1 MIKRRNKQ
9 IINDILFKQST
20 LSLIGFLILVA
31 ISFPLVKNI
40 NKQYKI
46 NNEIAGLEKEIEEFE
61 NKNMELKETFT
72 YLESDQFASEQARIN
87 LNYKKEG
94 EEVVVIKSFESAIVN
109 NDQSNTYSVQG
120 INNNIPIKNPSNATL
135 WWRYFFY

>member
-1 MIKRRNKQ
+1 MYKHRKKE
-9 IINDILFKQST
+9 IINNVLFRQST
-20 LSLIGFLILVA
+20 LSLLGLVIFVA
-31 ISFPLVKNI
+31 ISVPLVKNI

-46 NNEIAGLEKEIEEFE
+46 NTEISELEKEIDDFE
-61 NKNMELKETFT
+61 NKNIELNNTFK

-94 EEVVVIKSFESAIVN
+94 EEVVVIKSLDDQIAIESN
-109 NDQSNTYSVQG
+109 NTYSVQG
-120 INNNIPIKNPSNATL
+120 LNNKEENQKTSNATL